1 MINLKTLL
9 KNEEELKIVKVT
21 SISEQAGNVC
31 EGWKE
36 KLKDFCPKKLLPSQA
51 SKLVSGNMGGCCK
64 PPGEIQ
70 RSES

>member
-36 KLKDFCPKKLLPSQA
+36 KLKDFCPKKLLPS
-51 SKLVSGNMGGCCK
+51 
-64 PPGEIQ
+64 
-70 RSES
+70 